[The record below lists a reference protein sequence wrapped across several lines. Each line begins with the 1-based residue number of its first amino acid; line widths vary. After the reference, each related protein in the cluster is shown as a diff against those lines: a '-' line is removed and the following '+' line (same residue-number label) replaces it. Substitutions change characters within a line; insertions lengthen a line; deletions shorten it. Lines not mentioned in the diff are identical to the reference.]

1 MKIIN
6 KLDITTWLHK
16 EKRYQCKTEMEMD
29 AKDLKYKTNKRY
41 SSESNFDFDAE
52 PGYVTDVFYV
62 SCPVC
67 NHDIVIHDNDF
78 GDLAFLIKKDAIAKY
93 LVASAVASSKNKK

>member
-1 MKIIN
+1 MKIIS

-16 EKRYQCKTEMEMD
+16 EKCYQCKTEMEAD
-29 AKDLKYKTNKRY
+29 LKDLKYKTDRKY
-41 SSESNFDFDAE
+41 SGSSNWDDS
-52 PGYVTDVFYV
+52 GWLVDVFYV

-78 GDLAFLIKKDAIAKY
+78 GDLAFLIKKDVKDKFTTKAK
-93 LVASAVASSKNKK
+93 KK